1 MVERQVPGL
10 AGASA
15 ELVARLQANVPQAM
29 KDRRQWL
36 LWKFVRGRKI
46 PFYVGGRKRKGGQG
60 SPEDRAALATFDEA
74 VAALAAGRWDGIGFA
89 FLPGDALVGID
100 VDDAIDGEGVF
111 SPLALEVL
119 GLCGSYAEL
128 SPSRRGLHVIC
139 QAPPGVEV
147 SSFRENSIGLEVYS
161 GRQFFTVTGDRWGE
175 PTQVTEVSAEVF
187 DRLVA
192 LRAHARA
199 SAKAGQAS
207 APSDRGPLPQP
218 TRASGVAPGHAV
230 GDFRAVNEAALANLA
245 RWVPQALPEARH
257 YEATGAWRVT
267 SKALGRSMQED
278 LSLHP
283 KGIWDYGP
291 EESMTAVDVLV
302 QFRGMKPREALE
314 WLAAQLGIALAGAAG
329 RARAPGA
336 VAGSSTPSTGSGR
349 PVEARASAPPPAC
362 PPDDV
367 PPPDDEHDPHWM
379 KRLIRQ
385 GNNGLKDCRE
395 NIFIALTN
403 HPALKGMVAYDEFA
417 HRILKVRQPPWDAPP
432 GEWADNDDF
441 FLGLWLSENLR
452 LTIRGESTIMSGVAM
467 AAYEARFH
475 PVRRYLAELPPWD
488 GIERL
493 PYWLSECLG
502 AEDKTFTRLVGT
514 WFVMGMVRRVQ
525 QPGCQMDYMIVLEG
539 LQGKRK
545 STALRTL
552 VGNDEWFA
560 DTPIRIGDKDALLS
574 LAGKWLYEIGEM
586 DSFNRAETTA
596 VKQYVVSRIDRV
608 REPFARRPADRPRSG
623 VFAGT
628 TNQAEYFKDPTGAR
642 RFWPV
647 ACDGD
652 IDIPKLAE
660 WRDKLYAEALARLAS
675 EDPEVSRY
683 YPTRAET
690 DDFLVPEQEQREIS
704 DPWFERLAR
713 WVNSTQKFG
722 DTLDE
727 VREVEAFTSEELLT
741 KAIGVPMDRIDG
753 NRAMSTRIGIAMHKL
768 GWNKRRDPTGARLWR
783 YWRPAASAAPAS
795 PPPAAAGP
803 LSRNGGAEAPARS
816 VETVSG
822 VDPW

>member
-1 MVERQVPGL
+1 MAP
-10 AGASA
+10 A

-29 KDRRQWL
+29 KDRPQWL
-36 LWKFVRGRKI
+36 LWKFVRHADWPKPRKV

-60 SPEDRAALATFDEA
+60 TDEDRAALTTFDA
-74 VAALAAGRWDGIGFA
+74 ALAALAAGRWSGLGFA
-89 FLPGDALVGID
+89 FLPGDVLVGID
-100 VDDAIDGEGVF
+100 VDDAIDDDGVF
-111 SPLALEVL
+111 SDLAREVL
-119 GLCGSYAEL
+119 DLCGSYAEL

-139 QAPPGVEV
+139 QAPAGVEV
-147 SSFRENSIGLEVYS
+147 KSFRENSIGLEVYC
-161 GRQFFTVTGDRWGE
+161 GRQFFTVTGDRWGDPVE
-175 PTQVTEVSAEVF
+175 VEQVPTEVFE
-187 DRLVA
+187 RLTA
-192 LRAHARA
+192 LRAQARGTAQVASTGSSSLQAPVPHANP
-199 SAKAGQAS
+199 AGP
-207 APSDRGPLPQP
+207 APARTAGN
-218 TRASGVAPGHAV
+218 
-230 GDFRAVNEAALANLA
+230 DFRAVNQAALAHLA
-245 RWVPQALPEARH
+245 SWVPQALPEARF

-267 SKALGRSMQED
+267 SKALGRNLQED

-283 KGIWDYGP
+283 EGIHDYGT
-291 EESMTAVDVLV
+291 EQSLTAVDVLV
-302 QFRGMKPREALE
+302 QFRGMKPKEALE
-314 WLAAQLGIALAGAAG
+314 WLALQLGIPVATPPG
-329 RARAPGA
+329 RARARA
-336 VAGSSTPSTGSGR
+336 ASASTPSSCSAM
-349 PVEARASAPPPAC
+349 VERGDGGGPPSNGPPGDAPPPEGDRE
-362 PPDDV
+362 PDWV
-367 PPPDDEHDPHWM
+367 R
-379 KRLIRQ
+379 RLIRQ
-385 GNNGLKDCRE
+385 GSGLKDCRE
-395 NIFIALTN
+395 NVYIALTS
-403 HPALKGMVAYDEFA
+403 HPQLRGLVAYDEFA
-417 HRILKVRQPPWDAPP
+417 HRVLKVRRPPWDAEV

-441 FLGLWLSENLR
+441 FLGLWLSEHLR
-452 LTIRGESTIMSGVAM
+452 LTIRGEGTIMAGVAM
-467 AAYEARFH
+467 AAHAARFH
-475 PVRRYLAELPPWD
+475 PVRRYLDQLPQWD

-493 PYWLSECLG
+493 AYWLSECLG
-502 AEDKTFTRLVGT
+502 AEDKTYTRLVGT

-525 QPGCQMDYMIVLEG
+525 QPGSQMDYMIVLEG

-552 VGNDEWFA
+552 VGNDDWFA
-560 DTPIRIGDKDALLS
+560 DTPIRIGDKDAMLS

-675 EDPEVSRY
+675 DDPEVSRY

-690 DDFLVPEQEQREIS
+690 DEFMVPEQQQREIS

-713 WVNSTQKFG
+713 WVDSRQKFG
-722 DTLDE
+722 DTMDE
-727 VREVEAFTSEELLT
+727 VCDVQAFTAEELIT

-753 NRAMSTRIGIAMHKL
+753 NRSMSTRIGVSMHKL
-768 GWNKRRDPTGARLWR
+768 GWHKRRDSTGPRLWR
-783 YWRPAASAAPAS
+783 YWRPSAAAAPAS

-803 LSRNGGAEAPARS
+803 LTREGAEEAPGRAAGPFSEGR
-816 VETVSG
+816 
-822 VDPW
+822 P